1 MQKSKKRRA
10 NEANNGQEQ
19 PNSELKKEK
28 QRQQQLKKKK
38 KRKENSLSLSKMIHI
53 LFQKSASVGHIFQCW
68 IIENVK
74 IRPVKY
80 ESVWGGKN
88 EKRLA

>member
-1 MQKSKKRRA
+1 MKKVKRETSKRQQRRQRA
-10 NEANNGQEQ
+10 AQ
-19 PNSELKKEK
+19 LRIKKEK
-28 QRQQQLKKKK
+28 QRQQQQ
-38 KRKENSLSLSKMIHI
+38 KRKENSLSLSTMIHI